1 MRSSVRKT
9 LTSALQKKESP
20 LFLSKNKNEIYKY
33 LSKRG
38 FDVKKEE
45 IEEFLEGQQSS
56 GLVIRNDSERLK
68 RETSRA
74 MILAPD
80 FFYWMHG
87 DLAFFSK
94 YRQYGTDA
102 TKMILLLIDS
112 LSLMTFLAPL
122 KSTRAKDVIAAFEF
136 VFYNSD
142 YLPERFKRFSSD
154 YGQEFGSNLF
164 LSFLKMH
171 GIKSNPI
178 PPRRLERKG
187 KGSVFAEQAIRTAKM
202 MIERSLQNDE
212 SSGVMKW
219 PERLLAVQKIMNSR
233 GRAVFNGYSSKDMIN
248 QNPKQVAMMKH
259 SHRIKSRKYLKK
271 NLRNPMNI
279 ELYCVVKVQKNSAK
293 ENLGFKESH
302 GSFGDR
308 YYIVL
313 QRFNYDGLFY
323 FLLGNVYS
331 FAPVSEAKFSYY
343 ELKVF
348 KNMTIG
354 KARYLNCL
362 GESAVRK
369 NDGVYTYF
377 TVEGSKKPYF
387 TSKNV

>member
-20 LFLSKNKNEIYKY
+20 LFLSKNKNEIHKY

-212 SSGVMKW
+212 SSGAQRNLLYYSLSLLPGSFQEFFW
-219 PERLLAVQKIMNSR
+219 PLQQNSYQLL
-233 GRAVFNGYSSKDMIN
+233 
-248 QNPKQVAMMKH
+248 
-259 SHRIKSRKYLKK
+259 IKFLMFFHTSRKFG
-271 NLRNPMNI
+271 PFP
-279 ELYCVVKVQKNSAK
+279 QNSCQLPA
-293 ENLGFKESH
+293 E
-302 GSFGDR
+302 
-308 YYIVL
+308 
-313 QRFNYDGLFY
+313 
-323 FLLGNVYS
+323 FL
-331 FAPVSEAKFSYY
+331 
-343 ELKVF
+343 
-348 KNMTIG
+348 
-354 KARYLNCL
+354 
-362 GESAVRK
+362 
-369 NDGVYTYF
+369 
-377 TVEGSKKPYF
+377 
-387 TSKNV
+387 

>member
-20 LFLSKNKNEIYKY
+20 LFLSKNKNEIHKY

-271 NLRNPMNI
+271 NLS
-279 ELYCVVKVQKNSAK
+279 VVS
-293 ENLGFKESH
+293 
-302 GSFGDR
+302 
-308 YYIVL
+308 YI
-313 QRFNYDGLFY
+313 F
-323 FLLGNVYS
+323 
-331 FAPVSEAKFSYY
+331 
-343 ELKVF
+343 
-348 KNMTIG
+348 
-354 KARYLNCL
+354 
-362 GESAVRK
+362 
-369 NDGVYTYF
+369 
-377 TVEGSKKPYF
+377 
-387 TSKNV
+387 